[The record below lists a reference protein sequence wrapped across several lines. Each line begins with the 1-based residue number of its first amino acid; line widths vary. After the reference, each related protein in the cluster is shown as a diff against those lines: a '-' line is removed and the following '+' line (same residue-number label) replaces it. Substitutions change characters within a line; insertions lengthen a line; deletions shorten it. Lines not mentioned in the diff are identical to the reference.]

1 MQNTAGCLATSAEE
15 EVHIRKRTFLKII
28 GKYSHTPQSISA
40 ASIMDIETE
49 NWKILH
55 FLPSTTSPFAWTTI
69 YLWLLTEKQKASDL
83 CLSDQGPRWELCCDM
98 QWLQD
103 VAFRWNNVTPAFGY
117 TRVTQMSAGLDI
129 SCPLW
134 AHSPC
139 DFQPSSQI
147 SVGILE
153 SQIFD
158 QVTLDCDFVLAMNS
172 KER

>member
-28 GKYSHTPQSISA
+28 GKYSHNPQSISA

-83 CLSDQGPRWELCCDM
+83 CLSDQGPRWELCCDK

-103 VAFRWNNVTPAFGY
+103 VAFSWNDVTLALWY
-117 TRVTQMSAGLDI
+117 TRVTRCQQALTFPVLCELI
-129 SCPLW
+129 PRVI
-134 AHSPC
+134 
-139 DFQPSSQI
+139 SSQVPKFQWGFLKVRYLTR
-147 SVGILE
+147 SP
-153 SQIFD
+153 
-158 QVTLDCDFVLAMNS
+158 
-172 KER
+172 